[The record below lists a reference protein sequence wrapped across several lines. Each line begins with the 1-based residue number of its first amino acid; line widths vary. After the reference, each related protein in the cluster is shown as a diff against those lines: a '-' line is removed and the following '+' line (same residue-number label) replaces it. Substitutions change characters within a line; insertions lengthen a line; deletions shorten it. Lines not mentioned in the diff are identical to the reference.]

1 MDYDDIID
9 FSLLIKNVNELAP
22 SGVDPRTDI
31 SPSSQYYRLKDI
43 RSNAR
48 ANERK
53 LLVEEDDFQSLVGD
67 WRPIID
73 EIPNALVHEVKD
85 LEFAAW
91 LIEALCRVYGFRGLA
106 IGFKTA
112 HLIIENFWDS
122 LYPSPDD
129 DDIEFRIAS
138 LIGLNGY
145 DGDGALITP
154 IMSIPITQDTS
165 SGCYATW
172 QYIRALDL
180 SRENED
186 KQRKKTDNGV
196 ISVEQINRAVSESS
210 KEFYGE
216 LVEQLNSA
224 IDEFEQ
230 LSKNMDRVMGQP
242 QPTTAISKSLQKCL
256 DSVKYLAADKL
267 AVISS
272 EVNDSI
278 DINIDGETQTIGAVD
293 NQLQTRQQVIRS
305 LQQAAEFFR
314 KTEPHSPMSYSLEQV
329 IRWSSLTLPELLQE
343 LIDDSNSR
351 NGYFKL
357 TGITETK

>member
-1 MDYDDIID
+1 
-9 FSLLIKNVNELAP
+9 
-22 SGVDPRTDI
+22 
-31 SPSSQYYRLKDI
+31 
-43 RSNAR
+43 
-48 ANERK
+48 
-53 LLVEEDDFQSLVGD
+53 
-67 WRPIID
+67 
-73 EIPNALVHEVKD
+73 
-85 LEFAAW
+85 
-91 LIEALCRVYGFRGLA
+91 
-106 IGFKTA
+106 
-112 HLIIENFWDS
+112 
-122 LYPSPDD
+122 
-129 DDIEFRIAS
+129 
-138 LIGLNGY
+138 
-145 DGDGALITP
+145 
-154 IMSIPITQDTS
+154 MSIPITQDTS

-210 KEFYGE
+210 KEFYGK
-216 LVEQLNSA
+216 LVAQLNSA

-230 LSKNMDRVMGQP
+230 LSKQMDRVMGQP
-242 QPTTAISKSLQKCL
+242 QPTSAISKSLQKCL

-267 AVISS
+267 AVISA
-272 EVNDSI
+272 EVDDGL
-278 DINIDGETQTIGAVD
+278 DINFDGETQTIGAVD
-293 NQLQTRQQVIRS
+293 NQLQTRQQVIKS